1 MRSALLLV
9 SLFTADALA
18 CGYCVEDKIAAVYD
32 YAALTQAH
40 ARKQTIVYF
49 AIDGAI
55 RDSASLLKTMVE
67 RTKGVE
73 KDSARV
79 SVEAQSL
86 SVTFDPRR
94 IALPMLQSGLEK
106 TLKARGLELLLLDAK

>member
-1 MRSALLLV
+1 MRLSGILFFFLV
-9 SLFTADALA
+9 NDALA

-40 ARKQTIVYF
+40 ARRQTVVYF

-73 KDSARV
+73 KGSARV
-79 SVEAQSL
+79 SVEARSL

-94 IALPMLQSGLEK
+94 TALPTLQSGLEK
-106 TLKARGLELLLLDAK
+106 TLKARGLELLLLDTE